1 MTKKWRKPRPEPPP
15 YFFFAN
21 DNCWFCKNRNNCS
34 GCKALKQAVAHQ
46 KENKRKERR
55 REGNLYEN

>member
-1 MTKKWRKPRPEPPP
+1 MTNKRRKLRPEPPP
-15 YFFFAN
+15 YFFFES

-34 GCKALKQAVAHQ
+34 GCKVLKQAVAHQ

-55 REGNLYEN
+55 REGDFYE